1 MSEQHHAMFTRSS
14 GVKIAYHHHSGKIP
28 GVVFLG
34 GYMSDM
40 TSNKVT
46 HLESHCKSQGRAF
59 LRFDYSGHGQSDGQF
74 VDGTIGSW
82 AEDAGDLLNM
92 LTQGPQILVGSSM
105 GGWIA
110 LLLAQAYPDRVAGL
124 LGIAAAPDFTEELMW
139 DAFSASDKAIL
150 METGMLE
157 QANDYSDTPY
167 RITRSLIEDG
177 RDQLVLRQDSIAF
190 SGPARFLHG
199 TADTDV
205 PYRFSQIAASKLQSE
220 NVRVDLIE
228 GGDHRL
234 STPENLAQ
242 LSATLDELIGL
253 VEGSTP

>member
-1 MSEQHHAMFTRSS
+1 MSEEYPAVFTHPS
-14 GVKIAYHHHSGKIP
+14 GGKIAYHRHPGKTP
-28 GVVFLG
+28 GVIFLG

-40 TSNKVT
+40 TGTKVM
-46 HLESHCKSQGRAF
+46 HLENHCKSRGRAF

-82 AEDAGDLLNM
+82 TDDALQVLKT

-110 LLLAQAYPDRVAGL
+110 LLLAQACPDRVAGL
-124 LGIAAAPDFTEELMW
+124 LGIAAAPDFTEDLMW
-139 DAFSASDKAIL
+139 NGFSAHEKAIL
-150 METGMLE
+150 MQTGMLE
-157 QANDYSDTPY
+157 QSSDYSDTPC

-177 RDQLVLRQDSIAF
+177 RDQLVLRSDSIAF
-190 SGPARFLHG
+190 RGPARFLHG

-205 PYRFSQIAASKLQSE
+205 PYRVSQTAAARLQSE
-220 NVRVDLIE
+220 DVRVDLIE

-234 STPENLAQ
+234 STPENLAR
-242 LSATLDELIGL
+242 LSAVLEELIGL
-253 VEGSTP
+253 VPG

>member
-1 MSEQHHAMFTRSS
+1 MSEAHHAAFTRPS
-14 GVKIAYHHHSGKIP
+14 GGKIAYHRHPGKTP
-28 GVVFLG
+28 GVIFLG

-40 TSNKVT
+40 TGGKAI
-46 HLESHCKSQGRAF
+46 HLENHCKARGRAF

-74 VDGTIGSW
+74 VDGTVGSW
-82 AEDAGDLLNM
+82 TEDARDVLNT

-110 LLLAQAYPDRVAGL
+110 LLLAQACPDRVAGL
-124 LGIAAAPDFTEELMW
+124 LGIAAAPDFTEDLMW
-139 DAFSASDKAIL
+139 ETFSASEKAIL
-150 METGMLE
+150 MQTGMLE
-157 QANDYSDTPY
+157 RANEYADTPY

-177 RDQLVLRQDSIAF
+177 RDQLVLRRDSIAF

-199 TADTDV
+199 TTDKDV
-205 PYRFSQIAASKLQSE
+205 PCRCSQAAASKLNSRD
-220 NVRVDLIE
+220 VRVDLIE

-242 LSATLDELIGL
+242 LSDTLEELIDL
-253 VEGSTP
+253 VEK